1 MSTKTTTPKKRA
13 PLSPDPAQLTGP
25 AHSLEQ
31 RAKQLEARLEAAP
44 ENVRANYL
52 RMFDMSWIYHDSV
65 LDGVV
70 YTSQEIEAALD
81 SRAYDR
87 LLSSTEASLHGTI
100 EDIRRHKRLLDRVR
114 ELAKT
119 DEPVSVEM
127 IREFFLVLHPE
138 EGDVKSVRYRK
149 DIPQHRLYFHEY
161 AQPDKIAARVRQ
173 VVDWINDPEVIA
185 SRSSIRLAARAH
197 YDLLRVFPF
206 ATDSGKVS
214 RMLMNLL
221 LLRSGNAPAIVD
233 ARERQRYYE
242 ALKGSPVTMNQIVTD
257 SITNG
262 LNSVERL
269 LESYART

>member
-1 MSTKTTTPKKRA
+1 MSTKTSSKRRA
-13 PLSPDPAQLTGP
+13 PLPADPAQLTGP
-25 AHSLEQ
+25 AHSLDQ
-31 RAKQLEARLEAAP
+31 RARLLNQRLA
-44 ENVRANYL
+44 NTSDQVRANYL
-52 RMFDMSWIYHDSV
+52 RMLDMSWIYHDAV

-70 YTSQEIEAALD
+70 YTSQEIDAALD
-81 SRAYDR
+81 ARAYDR
-87 LLSSTEASLHGTI
+87 LLASTEASLHGTI
-100 EDIRRHKRLLDRVR
+100 EDIRLHKKLLDRVR
-114 ELAKT
+114 QLAGT
-119 DEPVSVEM
+119 SEPVSVEM
-127 IREFFLVLHPE
+127 IREFSLILHPE
-138 EGDVKSVRYRK
+138 EGDLKSVKYRK

-161 AQPDKIAARVRQ
+161 CQPDKIAARVRA

-185 SRSSIRLAARAH
+185 SRSAIRLAARAH

-206 ATDSGKVS
+206 SHDSGKIS

-221 LLRSGNAPAIVD
+221 LLRAGHAPAIVD

-269 LESYART
+269 LENTERA

>member
-1 MSTKTTTPKKRA
+1 MSTKTSSKRRA
-13 PLSPDPAQLTGP
+13 ALPADPAQLTGP
-25 AHSLEQ
+25 AHSLDQ
-31 RAKQLEARLEAAP
+31 RAQLLNQRLASASEQL
-44 ENVRANYL
+44 RATYG
-52 RMFDMSWIYHDSV
+52 RMLDMSWIYHDAV

-70 YTSQEIEAALD
+70 YTSQEIDAALD
-81 SRAYDR
+81 PKAYDR
-87 LLSSTEASLHGTI
+87 LLASTEASLHGTI
-100 EDIRRHKRLLDRVR
+100 EDIRLHKKLLDRVR
-114 ELAKT
+114 QLAGT

-127 IREFFLVLHPE
+127 IREFFLILHPD

-161 AQPDKIAARVRQ
+161 CQPDKIAARVRQ
-173 VVDWINDPEVIA
+173 VADWVNDPEVIA
-185 SRSSIRLAARAH
+185 SRSPIRLAARAH

-206 ATDSGKVS
+206 AHDSGKIA

-221 LLRSGNAPAIVD
+221 LLRAGHAPAIID

-269 LESYART
+269 LENSARI